1 MEASLMA
8 RMHQFFAVAALSL
21 VGIGTGCVS
30 SEKYQA
36 QAMRA
41 NQSDEEAKAAAAEA
55 SRATATQELTA
66 KQAQSFKEMALAKDA
81 INANLTQ
88 ENNEL
93 KLQLA
98 EANRRHQEA
107 LANLGKVGGSDLPVT
122 LLSELSTLAAQ
133 NPE

>member
-8 RMHQFFAVAALSL
+8 RMHQFFAVTALSL

-30 SEKYQA
+30 TEKYQA

-41 NQSDEEAKAAAAEA
+41 NEADEQAKAAASEA
-55 SRATATQELTA
+55 SRATATQELTN
-66 KQAQSFKEMALAKDA
+66 KQAQSLKEMAMAKDGL
-81 INANLTQ
+81 NANLTQ

-98 EANRRHQEA
+98 ESNRRYQDA
-107 LANLGKVGGSDLPVT
+107 MANLGKVGGTELP
-122 LLSELSTLAAQ
+122 
-133 NPE
+133 